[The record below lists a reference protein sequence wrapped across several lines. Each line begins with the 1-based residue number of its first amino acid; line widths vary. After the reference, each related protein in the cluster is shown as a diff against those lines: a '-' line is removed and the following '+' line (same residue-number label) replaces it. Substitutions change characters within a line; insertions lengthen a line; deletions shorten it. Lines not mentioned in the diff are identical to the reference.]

1 MNSLSRKKQLSKMT
15 CRHGKTKTSGAA
27 DADKLLRGAYRHS
40 QEILRRYLTGIRRI
54 GLKDDLVCA
63 RL

>member
-1 MNSLSRKKQLSKMT
+1 MT